1 MSVCMCVCAVQSA
14 AVKREVEGM
23 VLYKAS
29 TAGEYKR
36 LVYAPAPEEE
46 VCTRSR
52 AKYSIALTA
61 EVHV

>member
-1 MSVCMCVCAVQSA
+1 MSVCVCAVQSA

-36 LVYAPAPEEE
+36 LVYAPEEE
-46 VCTRSR
+46 VCAQSR
-52 AKYSIALTA
+52 ANDSIALTA
-61 EVHV
+61 GVHV

>member
-36 LVYAPAPEEE
+36 LVYAPEEE